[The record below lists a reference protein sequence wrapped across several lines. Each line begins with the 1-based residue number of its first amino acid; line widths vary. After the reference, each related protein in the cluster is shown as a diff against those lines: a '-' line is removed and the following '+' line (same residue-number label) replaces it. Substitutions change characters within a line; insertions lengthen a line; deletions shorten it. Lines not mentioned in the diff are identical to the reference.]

1 MKKRVCFLTAV
12 FAALCA
18 SAMPTKQELSK
29 ARAIVQELMAPVMA
43 DYQAKTK
50 TAVEVADASV
60 EYAKMSKDE
69 AVLFLFLRGA
79 INYYVIGEDYKKAS
93 DTIEELKKNI
103 KDLPP
108 SEIVA
113 LLKRAHRQ
121 GTLQKSPRLESVFQ
135 LAQAQMQAEDDI
147 KKIRESLQTVSS
159 AVLYRQYAE
168 ALAVCGK
175 WNAALSEFGKC
186 GGEVAKIAKADL
198 SGRGDP
204 LALGDFWWSYKSNRN
219 GGEIVFRERA
229 ADFYRKAI
237 NAGKVDGLKKTLVE
251 QRLAS
256 LVLPDMNNS
265 APMNMGAK
273 ESIDGRSSSAKPS
286 TVKPR
291 FRSAVAKNSSGLL
304 HRWSFTDGLNDS
316 VGNVLPIKS
325 GNAKVENGCVAL
337 QSGSPVEYPEG
348 TIPLAP
354 FTVQAWVSATD
365 KGLGS
370 EGDYIFKIAPSF
382 DNKDDAVYWTW
393 TRYGKKWVSVIGA
406 FESTKKVGHGKMLL
420 DGKRHLYTLTAEK
433 AGGGI
438 TLKFYR
444 DDTIFGELKA
454 PKSWKKP
461 PQLILGGFVSPT
473 YDEVRVYSR
482 ALTHAEII
490 TSLNE
495 GPEKLPDIGKGK

>member
-12 FAALCA
+12 FAALFA

-29 ARAIVQELMAPVMA
+29 AQAIVQELMEPVMKE
-43 DYQAKTK
+43 YRAKTK
-50 TAVEVADASV
+50 TAVELADASV
-60 EYAKMSKDE
+60 GYAKMSKDE
-69 AVLFLFLRGA
+69 AVLFLLLRGA

-121 GTLQKSPRLESVFQ
+121 GTLQKSPRLESIFQ

-237 NAGKVDGLKKTLVE
+237 DAGKVDGLKKTLVE

-256 LVLPDMNNS
+256 LVLLDMNNS
-265 APMNMGAK
+265 ASVNMGAK
-273 ESIDGRSSSAKPS
+273 ESIDGRSRSTKPS
-286 TVKPR
+286 MLKPR
-291 FRSAVAKNSSGLL
+291 SRSAIAKNSSGLL
-304 HRWSFTDGLNDS
+304 HRWSFTDGHNDS
-316 VGNVLPIKS
+316 VGSVLPIKS
-325 GNAKVENGCVAL
+325 SNAKVENGCLAL

-354 FTVQAWVSATD
+354 FTIQVWASATD

-382 DNKDDAVYWTW
+382 DDKDDAVYWTW
-393 TRYGKKWVSVIGA
+393 TRDGKKWVSVIGA

-420 DGKRHLYTLTAEK
+420 DGTRHLYTVTAEK

-444 DDTIFGELKA
+444 DDTVFGELKA
-454 PKSWKKP
+454 PKSWKKS

-490 TSLNE
+490 TSVNE
-495 GPEKLPDIGKGK
+495 GADKVPEFGQGK

>member
-1 MKKRVCFLTAV
+1 MKNNVCFLMAV
-12 FAALCA
+12 FAALFA

-29 ARAIVQELMAPVMA
+29 ARAVVQELMAPVMT
-43 DYQAKTK
+43 DYRAKTK

-60 EYAKMSKDE
+60 EFAKMTKDE
-69 AVLFLFLRGA
+69 AVKLIFLRGA
-79 INYYVIGEDYKKAS
+79 INYYIIGEDYKKAS
-93 DTIEELKKNI
+93 DTLELLKTNI
-103 KDLPP
+103 KNLPP
-108 SEIVA
+108 TEIIAV
-113 LLKRAHRQ
+113 LKRAYSQ
-121 GTLQKSPRLESVFQ
+121 GVLQKSPRLESSFQ
-135 LAQAQMQAEDDI
+135 FAQAQMQAEDDI

-186 GGEVAKIAKADL
+186 GGEIAKIANADL

-229 ADFYRKAI
+229 AGFYRKAI
-237 NAGKVDGLKKTLVE
+237 ASGKIDGLKKTLVE

-256 LVLPDMNNS
+256 LVLPDVDNS
-265 APMNMGAK
+265 VVVNAGAK
-273 ESIDGRSSSAKPS
+273 ESTNDQPSTARSSTAKVRS
-286 TVKPR
+286 RGASVKT
-291 FRSAVAKNSSGLL
+291 SSGLL
-304 HRWSFTDGLNDS
+304 HRWSFTDGLQDS
-316 VGNVLPIKS
+316 VGGTAPVKS
-325 GNAKVENGCVAL
+325 DNAKVENGGVAL
-337 QSGSPVEYPEG
+337 QSGSPLIFAAG
-348 TIPLAP
+348 TVPRAP
-354 FTVQAWVSATD
+354 FTVQVWASATD

-370 EGDYIFKIAPSF
+370 EGDYIFNIAVSPDS
-382 DNKDDAVYWTW
+382 KDDGVYWTW
-393 TRYGKKWVSVIGA
+393 RGRTKWVSKVSA
-406 FESTKKVGHGKMLL
+406 FGKDKSVGHGKFFV
-420 DGKRHLYTLTAEK
+420 DGKKHLYTVTAEK
-433 AGGGI
+433 DGGDM
-438 TLKFYR
+438 TLKFYQ

-495 GPEKLPDIGKGK
+495 GADKVPELGK

>member
-1 MKKRVCFLTAV
+1 MAAV
-12 FAALCA
+12 SAVLLA

-29 ARAIVQELMAPVMA
+29 ARAVVQELMAPVMT
-43 DYQAKTK
+43 DYRAKTK

-60 EYAKMSKDE
+60 EFAKMTKDE
-69 AVLFLFLRGA
+69 AAQLMFLRGA
-79 INYYVIGEDYKKAS
+79 VNYYIIGEDYKKAA
-93 DTIEELKKNI
+93 DTLELLKTNI
-103 KDLPP
+103 KNLPP
-108 SEIVA
+108 TEIIAV
-113 LLKRAHRQ
+113 LKRAYSQ
-121 GTLQKSPRLESVFQ
+121 GVLQKSPRLESVFQ

-168 ALAVCGK
+168 VLAVCGK

-186 GGEVAKIAKADL
+186 GGEIAKIANADL

-237 NAGKVDGLKKTLVE
+237 DAGKVDGLKKTLVE

-256 LVLPDMNNS
+256 LVLPDVDNS
-265 APMNMGAK
+265 VVENV
-273 ESIDGRSSSAKPS
+273 D
-286 TVKPR
+286 VKKVKSDR
-291 FRSAVAKNSSGLL
+291 ASKVKTRAVAVKNSSGLL
-304 HRWSFTDGLNDS
+304 HRWSFMDGLNDS

-325 GNAKVENGCVAL
+325 SNAKVENGCVAL
-337 QSGSPVEYPEG
+337 QSGSPLIFAAG
-348 TIPLAP
+348 TVPRAP
-354 FTVQAWVSATD
+354 FTVQVWASATD

-393 TRYGKKWVSVIGA
+393 TRYGKKWVSGIGA

-433 AGGGI
+433 AGGGM
-438 TLKFYR
+438 TLKFYQ

-454 PKSWKKP
+454 SKSWKKS

-490 TSLNE
+490 TTLND
-495 GPEKLPDIGKGK
+495 GIDKVPEFGK

>member
-1 MKKRVCFLTAV
+1 MKKRVCFLMAA
-12 FAALCA
+12 FAALVA
-18 SAMPTKQELSK
+18 SAMPAKQDLSK
-29 ARAIVQELMAPVMA
+29 ARTVVQELMEPVMKE
-43 DYQAKTK
+43 YRAKTK

-60 EYAKMSKDE
+60 GYAKMSKDE
-69 AVLFLFLRGA
+69 AVRFLFLRGA

-186 GGEVAKIAKADL
+186 GGEIAKIANADL

-204 LALGDFWWSYKSNRN
+204 LALGDFWWSYKSNLN

-237 NAGKVDGLKKTLVE
+237 ASGKIDGLKKTLVE

-256 LVLPDMNNS
+256 LALPDVDNS
-265 APMNMGAK
+265 GAANTGIT
-273 ESIDGRSSSAKPS
+273 ESVNGQPSTAKPA
-286 TVKPR
+286 TAKV
-291 FRSAVAKNSSGLL
+291 RSRGAVAKNSSVLI
-304 HRWSFTDGLNDS
+304 HRWSFTEGLEDS
-316 VGNVLPIKS
+316 IGGVRVVKS
-325 GNAKVENGCVAL
+325 DNSKVENGHVML
-337 QSGSPVEYPEG
+337 QSGSPMIFDTGAV
-348 TIPLAP
+348 PLAP

-370 EGDYIFKIAPSF
+370 EDDYIFKIAPSSN
-382 DNKDDAVYWTW
+382 NKDDSVFWTW
-393 TRYGKKWVSVIGA
+393 TQRGKKWVSVIGA
-406 FESTKKVGHGKMLL
+406 YESSKKVGHGKMLV
-420 DGKRHLYTLTAEK
+420 DGQMHLYTVTAEK
-433 AGGGI
+433 AGGGM

-490 TSLNE
+490 TSVNE
-495 GPEKLPDIGKGK
+495 GADKVPEFGKGK

>member
-1 MKKRVCFLTAV
+1 MKNNVCFLMAV
-12 FAALCA
+12 FAALVA

-29 ARAIVQELMAPVMA
+29 AQTIVQELMAPVMNE
-43 DYQAKTK
+43 YQAKTK
-50 TAVEVADASV
+50 TAVEVADVSV
-60 EYAKMSKDE
+60 GYAKMSKDE
-69 AVLFLFLRGA
+69 AVRFLFLRGA

-93 DTIEELKKNI
+93 DTIEELKKSI

-121 GTLQKSPRLESVFQ
+121 GIFQKSPRLESVFQ
-135 LAQAQMQAEDDI
+135 LAQAQIQAEDDI
-147 KKIRESLQTVSS
+147 KKIRGSLQTVSS

-175 WNAALSEFGKC
+175 WNAALAEFGKC
-186 GGEVAKIAKADL
+186 GGEIAKMAKVDL
-198 SGRGDP
+198 SDRGDP

-265 APMNMGAK
+265 APVNMGAK
-273 ESIDGRSSSAKPS
+273 ESIDGRSSSVKPS

-291 FRSAVAKNSSGLL
+291 SRSAIAKNSSGLL

-325 GNAKVENGCVAL
+325 SNAKVENGCVAL
-337 QSGSPVEYPEG
+337 QSGSPIAYPEG

-354 FTVQAWVSATD
+354 FTVQVWASATD

-393 TRYGKKWVSVIGA
+393 TRYGKKWVSGIGA
-406 FESTKKVGHGKMLL
+406 FESSKKVGHGKMLL
-420 DGKRHLYTLTAEK
+420 DGKRHLYTVTAEK
-433 AGGGI
+433 AGGGM

-444 DDTIFGELKA
+444 DDTVFGELKA
-454 PKSWKKP
+454 PKSWKKS

-490 TSLNE
+490 TTVNE
-495 GPEKLPDIGKGK
+495 GADKVPEFGKGK